1 MSMTDR
7 LKDYHRSLRQKRGE
21 ELSMKQVAGSF
32 GGLYAVIHL
41 LQYFDIWTL
50 LLLMVGV
57 YFVYRQIAENWSKI
71 MATFAQENP
80 EPVSATSTSSKSSKT
95 KPRRRVGRKT
105 LQKESE
111 RVRLRVLFGFI
122 WSYLARKKAPNRSE

>member
-7 LKDYHRSLRQKRGE
+7 LKEYHRTLRQKRGE

-57 YFVYRQIAENWSKI
+57 YFVYRQIQENWSKI
-71 MATFAQENP
+71 MATFAQENSEP
-80 EPVSATSTSSKSSKT
+80 PVSTASSKSTKT
-95 KPRRRVGRKT
+95 KG
-105 LQKESE
+105 
-111 RVRLRVLFGFI
+111 
-122 WSYLARKKAPNRSE
+122 KKAPNRTD